1 MDTSCYFFP
10 IFAIFAI
17 LHQFAILICWHF
29 AYPLCT
35 SYIQSFQY
43 IFQSADPSAHS
54 MAFQCFCVYVT
65 STSTSQ
71 IQTATAAD
79 VKLHRTSI
87 PSCPV
92 ISLWLRAMLS
102 QYPSFG
108 GEVLCLH
115 NPIRFQGKTCKF
127 TRCQVIS
134 PRKIGLLWWHCWVTS
149 YNHKWWLLSW
159 RVLKRKE
166 QLKDDANLSWKILL
180 TWEFSCLFGCSLTLF
195 SLKSIDTLTSWM
207 HYYSEKTHFLLIR
220 ETTCTV
226 LANLRTQT
234 QKRAF

>member
-1 MDTSCYFFP
+1 MANILLWFFSGCDIVYLFSKVILAHWLGLTNLGEKNFMVETWYFLNFALNGYFLLFFP

-29 AYPLCT
+29 AYPSCT
-35 SYIQSFQY
+35 SCIQSFQY

-54 MAFQCFCVYVT
+54 MAFHCFCVYVT

-87 PSCPV
+87 PPCPV

-115 NPIRFQGKTCKF
+115 NPMRFQGKTCKF

-134 PRKIGLLWWHCWVTS
+134 PRKIDLLWWHCWVTS

-166 QLKDDANLSWKILL
+166 ELKDDANLSWKILL
-180 TWEFSCLFGCSLTLF
+180 TWEFSCLG
-195 SLKSIDTLTSWM
+195 
-207 HYYSEKTHFLLIR
+207 
-220 ETTCTV
+220 V
-226 LANLRTQT
+226 V
-234 QKRAF
+234 